1 MASCSYIYMYVYI
14 YICQD
19 GGAVGFVDFTKL
31 LFALSS
37 LALPLKRVRSITE
50 HVFVIISQRKA
61 CAGRFREETAGK
73 RTGPITRWPLR
84 RLMFTRLEI
93 VFATISPFTKRTKVA
108 QNVFQEGWCCLKAII
123 NFACGLQ
130 LQMLPRLDGHFMTI
144 LSGDFY
150 T

>member
-1 MASCSYIYMYVYI
+1 M
-14 YICQD
+14 
-19 GGAVGFVDFTKL
+19 GFVDFTKL

-93 VFATISPFTKRTKVA
+93 VFATIFPFTKRTKVA
-108 QNVFQEGWCCLKAII
+108 QKCFKKDDV
-123 NFACGLQ
+123 
-130 LQMLPRLDGHFMTI
+130 T
-144 LSGDFY
+144 
-150 T
+150 